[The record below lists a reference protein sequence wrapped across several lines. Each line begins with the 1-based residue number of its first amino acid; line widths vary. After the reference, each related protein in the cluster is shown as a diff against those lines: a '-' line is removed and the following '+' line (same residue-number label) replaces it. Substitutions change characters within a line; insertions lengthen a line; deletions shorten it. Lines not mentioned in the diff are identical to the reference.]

1 MSSATG
7 ALVIPASIAEAAES
21 LGDASRAG
29 ATVRLRGAG
38 TKLGWGNPIPP
49 ADVEVSSAA
58 LDRVVE
64 HNVADFTAVV
74 QAGAPLAA
82 LQRVF
87 ARAGQMLP
95 LDPPLGPGGAA
106 TVGGAIATGDSGPL
120 RHRHGGARDLLLG
133 MTVVLSDGSVARS
146 GGRVIKNV
154 AGYDLAKLFAGSF
167 GTLGLVAEIVVRL
180 RPLPPRAE
188 TAVGRSDDPE
198 ALARGAAA
206 LAATA
211 LEPEALDV
219 FWRAGAGGVAVRV
232 SGAAARARAE
242 AARAVLRGE
251 GLEARG
257 GDDDVWSS
265 LRESQRAAAGA
276 VVKVS
281 ATPSRLADAIGAAR
295 AAGGELVGRA
305 GLGLFWIR
313 LPERGPG
320 ELAGTVRT
328 LRARL
333 APSPCTLLD
342 APPEVRAEAGVWP
355 APGGAEL
362 ELMRRV
368 KARFD
373 PSATCN
379 RGLFVGGL

>member
-7 ALVIPASIAEAAES
+7 ALVIPASIEEAAES

-38 TKLGWGNPIPP
+38 TKLGWGNPIAP

-87 ARAGQMLP
+87 SRAGQMLP

-188 TAVGRSDDPE
+188 TAVGCSDDPE

-219 FWRAGAGGVAVRV
+219 FWRAG
-232 SGAAARARAE
+232 
-242 AARAVLRGE
+242 
-251 GLEARG
+251 
-257 GDDDVWSS
+257 
-265 LRESQRAAAGA
+265 
-276 VVKVS
+276 
-281 ATPSRLADAIGAAR
+281 
-295 AAGGELVGRA
+295 
-305 GLGLFWIR
+305 
-313 LPERGPG
+313 
-320 ELAGTVRT
+320 
-328 LRARL
+328 
-333 APSPCTLLD
+333 
-342 APPEVRAEAGVWP
+342 
-355 APGGAEL
+355 
-362 ELMRRV
+362 
-368 KARFD
+368 
-373 PSATCN
+373 
-379 RGLFVGGL
+379 